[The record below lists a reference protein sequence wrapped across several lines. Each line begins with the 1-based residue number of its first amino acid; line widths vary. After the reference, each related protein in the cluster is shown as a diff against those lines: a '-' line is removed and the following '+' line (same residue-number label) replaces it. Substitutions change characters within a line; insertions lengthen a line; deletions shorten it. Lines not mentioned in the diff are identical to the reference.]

1 MIKSMTGYGKQ
12 VVESAWR
19 KYSIEIRTLNSKT
32 QDVNLRVPGSL
43 KDREPEIRTMIGK
56 SLERGKIDIS
66 LSYEDKTL
74 TGSLKLNKPVAL
86 QYYDVIKQLAEATNE
101 PVPPD
106 VLSIVVKMP
115 DVLVS
120 GDEEVDKEEWS
131 IVSKGF
137 TDAIAAVDQFRIQEG
152 ALLKSEFIDR
162 VTLIKQLLT
171 EVEPFE
177 QERMSR
183 IRERILSSLNNQ
195 VSDVQVDMNRLE
207 QELIYYIEKLDI
219 TEEKVRLKNNCDY
232 FLETLDEENSSGKKL
247 GFISQEIGREINT
260 LGSKANDSHLQRIV
274 VLMKDELEKIKEQLF
289 NIL

>member
-12 VVESAWR
+12 VAESARR
-19 KYSIEIRTLNSKT
+19 KYTIEIRTLNSKT

-43 KDREPEIRTMIGK
+43 KDRELDIRTMIGK
-56 SLERGKIDIS
+56 GLERGKIDIL

-74 TGSLKLNKPVAL
+74 AGSLKLNKPVAL
-86 QYYDVIKQLAEATNE
+86 QYYEVIKQLAEATNE
-101 PVPPD
+101 PVPTD

-120 GDEEVDKEEWS
+120 GDEEVDKQEWS
-131 IVSKGF
+131 IVSQGF
-137 TDAIAAVDQFRIQEG
+137 ADAIAAVDQFRIQEG
-152 ALLKSEFIDR
+152 ALLKREFVDR

-195 VSDVQVDMNRLE
+195 VSDLQVDMNRLE

-232 FLETLDEENSSGKKL
+232 FLETLDEESSSGKKL

-260 LGSKANDSHLQRIV
+260 LGSKANDSQLQRIV

>member
-1 MIKSMTGYGKQ
+1 MTGYGKQ
-12 VVESAWR
+12 VAESARR
-19 KYSIEIRTLNSKT
+19 KYTIEIRTLNSKT

-43 KDREPEIRTMIGK
+43 KDRELDIRTMIGK
-56 SLERGKIDIS
+56 GLERGKIDIL

-74 TGSLKLNKPVAL
+74 AGSLKLNKPVAL
-86 QYYDVIKQLAEATNE
+86 QYYEVIKQLAEATNE
-101 PVPPD
+101 PVPTD

-120 GDEEVDKEEWS
+120 GDEEVDKQEWS
-131 IVSKGF
+131 IVSQGF
-137 TDAIAAVDQFRIQEG
+137 ADAIAAVDQFRIQEG
-152 ALLKSEFIDR
+152 ALLKREFVDR

-195 VSDVQVDMNRLE
+195 VSDLQVDMNRLE

-232 FLETLDEENSSGKKL
+232 FLETLDEESSSGKKL

-260 LGSKANDSHLQRIV
+260 LGSKANDSQLQRIV